1 MVGHAGKG
9 FAFCTKDELLK
20 KMAMKEIKEPSF
32 QTLLEYA

>member
-20 KMAMKEIKEPSF
+20 KIASKEIKEPSF
-32 QTLLEYA
+32 RSLLEYA